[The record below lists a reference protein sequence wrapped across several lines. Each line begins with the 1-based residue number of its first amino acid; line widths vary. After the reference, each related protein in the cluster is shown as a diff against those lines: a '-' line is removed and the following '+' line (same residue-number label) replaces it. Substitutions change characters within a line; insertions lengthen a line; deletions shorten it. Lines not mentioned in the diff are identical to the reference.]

1 MYSIKLD
8 YYSLVQYVGLMDLA
22 AVGVLVAG
30 RRRALGLTLAEFAA
44 RAGVGRSTLAALES
58 GKLPELGFRRVARIC
73 AAAGLVV
80 DVRAPLLEQPIIPH
94 RHLTDAAGRELT
106 KAAIDDIIVRGD
118 VTAWRKLFKAMRDD
132 ASGRTARRVREVSV
146 ATAAQ
151 DVKARAF
158 AALLPRVMGTDR
170 GRDR

>member
-1 MYSIKLD
+1 MELVLYS
-8 YYSLVQYVGLMDLA
+8 GLMELA
-22 AVGVLVAG
+22 SVGVLVAA
-30 RRRALGLTLAEFAA
+30 RRRAQGLTLAELAA

-58 GKLPELGFRRVARIC
+58 GKLPELGFQRVARIC
-73 AAAGLVV
+73 AAVGLVV
-80 DVRAPLLEQPIIPH
+80 DVRPPLLDQPIIPH

-132 ASGRTARRVREVSV
+132 ASGRTERRVREVSA

-158 AALLPRVMGTDR
+158 AALLPRVMGTGSRYDR
-170 GRDR
+170 